1 MFTTKSVEIKGSV
14 VAITGG
20 ARGIGLA
27 IAKAL
32 IAEGARVSIGDIDAD
47 LVNTTAAETGAYGCH
62 LDVRER
68 ASFADFIQSTEIA
81 LGAVDIMINNAGIMP
96 MGSFLNVDPDLSD
109 TQIDI
114 NLRGVIHGM
123 QLTLPGMLTRER
135 GHIINIASLA
145 GLFAIPGAA
154 VYSATKYAVVGLT
167 ETVAAEYRDSAVNF
181 TTIMPTIV
189 STELSSGS
197 TDAGAGIP
205 NITPEIVA
213 ANVVNS
219 IKRPKLHVTIPE
231 YMEAAH
237 SIYNLLP
244 RWATERGRRLFG
256 DDRILKKWDNKAHAG
271 YSQRIASLTDDK

>member
-1 MFTTKSVEIKGSV
+1 MFTTKSVKIEGCV

-32 IAEGARVSIGDIDAD
+32 IAEGARVSIGDIDVE
-47 LVNTTAAETGAYGCH
+47 LVNTAAAEIGAYGFH
-62 LDVRER
+62 LDVRNR
-68 ASFADFIQSTEIA
+68 MSFAGFIQSTENA
-81 LGAVDIMINNAGIMP
+81 LGAVDIIINNAGIMP

-109 TQIDI
+109 AQIDI

-167 ETVAAEYRDSAVNF
+167 ETVAAEYRDSGVNF

-197 TDAGAGIP
+197 TDAGVGIP

-219 IKRPKLHVTIPE
+219 IKRPKLHVAIPE

-237 SIYNLLP
+237 SLYGLLP
-244 RWATERGRRLFG
+244 RWVTERGRRLFG

-271 YSQRIASLTDDK
+271 YSQRIASLTNDK

>member
-1 MFTTKSVEIKGSV
+1 MFTTKSVKIKGSV

-27 IAKAL
+27 IAKAF
-32 IAEGARVSIGDIDAD
+32 IAEGAAVSIGDIDAN
-47 LVNTTAAETGAYGCH
+47 LVGKTAANIGAYGCH

-68 ASFADFIQSTEIA
+68 TSFADFIQSTENA
-81 LGAVDIMINNAGIMP
+81 LGAVDIMVNNAGIMT
-96 MGSFLNVDPDLSD
+96 MGSFLNVDPDMND

-197 TDAGAGIP
+197 TEAGTGIP

-213 ANVVNS
+213 ANVINS
-219 IKRPKLHVTIPE
+219 IKQPKLHVTIPE
-231 YMEAAH
+231 YMETAH
-237 SIYNLLP
+237 SIYGLLP
-244 RWATERGRRLFG
+244 RWATERGRRIFG
-256 DDRILKKWDNKAHAG
+256 DDRILKKWDNNAHSS
-271 YSQRIASLTDDK
+271 YSQRIASLANNK

>member
-1 MFTTKSVEIKGSV
+1 MFTTKSVKIKGSV

-32 IAEGARVSIGDIDAD
+32 IAEGAKVSIGDIDVDLAGKAAAD
-47 LVNTTAAETGAYGCH
+47 IGAYGCH

-68 ASFADFIQSTEIA
+68 TSFADFIQSTENA

-109 TQIDI
+109 AQIDI

-123 QLTLPGMLTRER
+123 QLTMPGMLMRER

-219 IKRPKLHVTIPE
+219 IKQPKLHVTIPE

-237 SIYNLLP
+237 SLYSLLP
-244 RWATERGRRLFG
+244 RWVTERGRRLFG
-256 DDRILKKWDNKAHAG
+256 DDRILKKWDNNAHAD
-271 YSQRIASLTDDK
+271 YSQRIASLTNNK